1 MQTRNN
7 LDRCGISIDF
17 SFLQPAIDS
26 GSALN
31 LNTSLLRALL
41 SDLKPYRVKDTAKL
55 ESWLTGQLQSQSE
68 VDTIHRILTLSS
80 GKSTPI
86 TWLRVMEY
94 CEDGFDPS
102 QVGIFHYSALEF
114 MSRPTTHAGSI
125 EQDMVLS
132 IGLVNK
138 MNYQAV
144 VDLFTELKSLFS
156 SMKLTDDIKL
166 RQFVN
171 LLLLSYGIIANYG
184 TPKQLK
190 SCKPLVWPITVQNV
204 DRLVTIAENCIE
216 PLKAKLRLLPCIEST
231 KAKFTRTLHGFKG
244 IVVTP
249 EILLE
254 AAIYKPKSIVKSFG
268 CSLKEQKAA
277 IDHIRSALSDKN
289 KITTV
294 FSDGKK
300 GDFFLSTGGTFCLR
314 SSRTKGFPFE
324 AMEKV
329 ISTVEVF
336 EPKDE
341 LAYTLFSLN
350 AGMASTS
357 KYVSKAC
364 TTEAKFNPIAASCLK
379 ANPWLSPSMNGL
391 STGCSVDGKVVSLN
405 RILKLANPTDAE
417 TIRATIANHLST
429 RLVISISPTREGVFY
444 TILNDGDKEWL
455 CGWTERSKGNRGGK
469 EYTYLLVNK
478 TDFIGYDVD

>member
-7 LDRCGISIDF
+7 LDRSGISIDF
-17 SFLQPAIDS
+17 SFLQPTIDS

-31 LNTSLLRALL
+31 LITSPLRALL
-41 SDLKPYRVKDTAKL
+41 SDLKPYRVKDTGKL

-68 VDTIHRILTLSS
+68 FDVIHRILTVSS

-86 TWLRVMEY
+86 TWLRLMEY
-94 CEDGFDPS
+94 CEDGFEPS

-125 EQDMVLS
+125 EQDKVLS
-132 IGLVNK
+132 IELVSK

-144 VDLFTELKSLFS
+144 VDLFNELKRLFS
-156 SMKLTDDIKL
+156 HMRVNGNIKL
-166 RQFVN
+166 RQCVN

-184 TPKQLK
+184 TRQQLK
-190 SCKPLVWPITVQNV
+190 SCNPLVWPMTVKNLELIV
-204 DRLVTIAENCIE
+204 AIAENSIE
-216 PLKAKLRLLPCIEST
+216 PLRAKLKLLPCIEST
-231 KAKFTRTLHGFKG
+231 KVKFSSRIHGFKG
-244 IVVTP
+244 IDVTP
-249 EILLE
+249 ELLLD
-254 AAIYKPKSIVKSFG
+254 AAIYKPKSIVKTFG
-268 CSLKEQKAA
+268 CSLEEQKAA

-289 KITTV
+289 KIIVV

-300 GDFFLSTGGTFCLR
+300 GDFFLSTSGKFCLR

-341 LAYTLFSLN
+341 MAYTLCSLN

-357 KYVSKAC
+357 KYISKAC
-364 TTEAKFNPIAASCLK
+364 ATEAKVNPIAASCLK

-391 STGCSVDGKVVSLN
+391 STGCSIDGKVVSLN
-405 RILKLANPTDAE
+405 RILKLAKPTDVE

-429 RLVISISPTREGVFY
+429 RLVVSISPTREGVFY
-444 TILNDGDKEWL
+444 TISSDDDKEWL